1 MYLYVYLCSAP
12 NLDDLQVLKPSVG
25 KHLRHMLQY
34 EGDDFN
40 EIYGE
45 IKFEVNIQHYTVYI
59 SSVYSIHYIS
69 IQCTL
74 HQYTV
79 YITSVCSIHYI
90 TV

>member
-1 MYLYVYLCSAP
+1 MYLHVYLCSAP

-45 IKFEVNIQHYTVYI
+45 IKFEVNI
-59 SSVYSIHYIS
+59 YIS
-69 IQCTL
+69 IPCP
-74 HQYTV
+74 V
-79 YITSVCSIHYI
+79 YITSVYSIC
-90 TV
+90 